1 MERNF
6 TVNEIITILLKRLW
20 LIVTMALIGGI
31 IAFAYS
37 QYVLPKKYTA
47 KVALYVYNEK
57 TDPMNQGM
65 NVSDFNLSAKLVNT
79 YMVILKSDTV
89 LDIVSNKISRLG
101 VNYDAAELR
110 GMISSNIL
118 DETEVFE
125 VAVTCTNPEHAK
137 LIADAI
143 EQVAPEEI
151 IRVVRAGAVE
161 TVDRASLPTKPSSPN
176 VSQNTIIGVLVGLVL
191 ACGMAFVFELM
202 NTSVK
207 SKEELSEQYKLPVL
221 SVIPNL
227 HHEGSS
233 HGRYGGRYGSGYY
246 HYSYGYGSQYQSEPE
261 NPEQGG
267 N

>member
-31 IAFAYS
+31 IAFSYS

-57 TDPMNQGM
+57 NDPLNQGM
-65 NVSDFNLSAKLVNT
+65 NVNDFNLSAKLVNT

-89 LDIVSNKISRLG
+89 LETVSNKISRLG
-101 VNYDAAELR
+101 VNYTANELR
-110 GMISSNIL
+110 GMISSDVL
-118 DETEVFE
+118 EETEVFE
-125 VAVTCTNPEHAK
+125 VAVSCIDAEHAK
-137 LIADAI
+137 IIADAI
-143 EQVAPEEI
+143 EQVAPMEI

-161 TVDRASLPTKPSSPN
+161 TVDKANLPTKPSSPN
-176 VSQNTIIGVLVGLVL
+176 VSQNTIIGVLVGLVV

-233 HGRYGGRYGSGYY
+233 HSRYGGRYG
-246 HYSYGYGSQYQSEPE
+246 YSYNYGSHYQSEPE
-261 NPEQGG
+261 NPEEGG
-267 N
+267 KSV

>member
-20 LIVTMALIGGI
+20 LIVTMALVGGI
-31 IAFAYS
+31 IAFTYS
-37 QYVLPKKYTA
+37 QYVLPKQYTA

-57 TDPMNQGM
+57 NDPANQGLNM
-65 NVSDFNLSAKLVNT
+65 NDFNLSARLVNT

-89 LDIVSNKISRLG
+89 LDLVSTKISRLG
-101 VNYDAAELR
+101 VNYPAKELR
-110 GMISSNIL
+110 GMISSDVV

-125 VAVTCTNPEHAK
+125 VAVSCSNPEHAK
-137 LIADAI
+137 IIADAI
-143 EQVAPEEI
+143 DQVAPDEI

-161 TVDRASLPTKPSSPN
+161 TVDKAKLPTKPSSPN
-176 VSQNTIIGVLVGLVL
+176 VSQNTIIGILVGLVL
-191 ACGMAFVFELM
+191 ACGMAFIFELM

-227 HHEGSS
+227 HKEDSS
-233 HGRYGGRYGSGYY
+233 HSRYGGRYSYQ
-246 HYSYGYGSQYQSEPE
+246 YSYGYGSTYQSEPE
-261 NPEQGG
+261 NPEEGG